1 MTDDQNKSFPKSKK
15 RAGKT
20 RTITKIMRL
29 TPDEWN
35 KIQEKMD
42 ENGGVNFTKYAVN
55 SMLSRS
61 LTKTPLT
68 KELILE
74 LSRQGNNLNQIATR
88 LNKGESLDKLGL
100 SIISRSFEALRGIY
114 ELLNGKH
121 QDEQKAKNDD
131 SQISTQ

>member
-1 MTDDQNKSFPKSKK
+1 
-15 RAGKT
+15 
-20 RTITKIMRL
+20 MRL
-29 TPDEWN
+29 TPEEWS

-42 ENGGVNFTKYAVN
+42 ENGGVNFTKYAGN

-68 KELILE
+68 KELSLE

-88 LNKGESLDKLGL
+88 LNKGESLDRVGL

-114 ELLNGKH
+114 KLLNGKH

>member
-1 MTDDQNKSFPKSKK
+1 
-15 RAGKT
+15 
-20 RTITKIMRL
+20 MRL
-29 TPDEWN
+29 TPEEWN

>member
-29 TPDEWN
+29 TPEEWS

-88 LNKGESLDKLGL
+88 LNKRESLDKVGL
-100 SIISRSFEALRGIY
+100 SIIPRSFEALRGIY
-114 ELLNGKH
+114 KLLNSKH
-121 QDEQKAKNDD
+121 QYEQKAKNDD

>member
-29 TPDEWN
+29 TPEEWS

-88 LNKGESLDKLGL
+88 LNKGESLDKVWL

-114 ELLNGKH
+114 KLLNGKH

>member
-29 TPDEWN
+29 TPEEWS

-88 LNKGESLDKLGL
+88 LNKGESLDGVGL

-114 ELLNGKH
+114 KLLNSKH

>member
-29 TPDEWN
+29 TPEEWS

-68 KELILE
+68 KELILG

-88 LNKGESLDKLGL
+88 LNKGESLDKVGL
-100 SIISRSFEALRGIY
+100 SIISRSFEALR
-114 ELLNGKH
+114 
-121 QDEQKAKNDD
+121 AK
-131 SQISTQ
+131 SKKR

>member
-29 TPDEWN
+29 TPEEWS

-42 ENGGVNFTKYAVN
+42 DGGGVNFTKYAIN

-88 LNKGESLDKLGL
+88 LNKGESLDRIGL

-121 QDEQKAKNDD
+121 QGEQKAKNDD

>member
-29 TPDEWN
+29 TPEEWS

-55 SMLSRS
+55 SMPSRS

-68 KELILE
+68 KSYRAKVI
-74 LSRQGNNLNQIATR
+74 T
-88 LNKGESLDKLGL
+88 
-100 SIISRSFEALRGIY
+100 SIKSLRGSTR
-114 ELLNGKH
+114 
-121 QDEQKAKNDD
+121 AKVL
-131 SQISTQ
+131 TR

>member
-29 TPDEWN
+29 TPEEWS

-88 LNKGESLDKLGL
+88 LNKGESLDGVRL

-114 ELLNGKH
+114 KLLNGKH

>member
-29 TPDEWN
+29 TPEEWS

-55 SMLSRS
+55 SMLSR
-61 LTKTPLT
+61 
-68 KELILE
+68 
-74 LSRQGNNLNQIATR
+74 QGNNLNQIATR
-88 LNKGESLDKLGL
+88 LNKGESLDKVGL
-100 SIISRSFEALRGIY
+100 SIISRSFEALMGIY

-121 QDEQKAKNDD
+121 QDEQKAKSDD

>member
-1 MTDDQNKSFPKSKK
+1 
-15 RAGKT
+15 
-20 RTITKIMRL
+20 MRL
-29 TPDEWN
+29 TPEEWS

-42 ENGGVNFTKYAVN
+42 DGGGVNFTKYAVN

-88 LNKGESLDKLGL
+88 LNKGESLDRVGL

-114 ELLNGKH
+114 QLLNGKH

-131 SQISTQ
+131 SQIFTQ

>member
-29 TPDEWN
+29 TPEEWS

-88 LNKGESLDKLGL
+88 LNKGESLDKVGLG
-100 SIISRSFEALRGIY
+100 IISRSFEALRGIY
-114 ELLNGKH
+114 KLLNSKH

>member
-1 MTDDQNKSFPKSKK
+1 MTDDQNKSFPKSKR
-15 RAGKT
+15 RAGKK

-29 TPDEWN
+29 TPEEWG

-42 ENGGVNFTKYAVN
+42 DGGGVNFTKYAVN

-74 LSRQGNNLNQIATR
+74 LSRHGNNLNQIATR
-88 LNKGESLDKLGL
+88 LNNGESLDRVGL

-114 ELLNGKH
+114 KLLNSKH

-131 SQISTQ
+131 SQISTK

>member
-1 MTDDQNKSFPKSKK
+1 MTDDQNKSFPKSKR
-15 RAGKT
+15 RAGKK

-29 TPDEWN
+29 TPEEWG

-42 ENGGVNFTKYAVN
+42 DGGGVNFTKYAVN

-74 LSRQGNNLNQIATR
+74 LSRHGNNLNQIATR
-88 LNKGESLDKLGL
+88 LNNGESLDRVGL

-114 ELLNGKH
+114 KLLNSKH

>member
-1 MTDDQNKSFPKSKK
+1 
-15 RAGKT
+15 
-20 RTITKIMRL
+20 MRL
-29 TPDEWN
+29 TPEEWS

-42 ENGGVNFTKYAVN
+42 DGGGVNFTKYAVN

-88 LNKGESLDKLGL
+88 LNKGESLDKVGL

-114 ELLNGKH
+114 KLLNGKH

>member
-1 MTDDQNKSFPKSKK
+1 
-15 RAGKT
+15 
-20 RTITKIMRL
+20 MRL
-29 TPDEWN
+29 TPEEWS

-88 LNKGESLDKLGL
+88 LNKGESLDRVGL

-114 ELLNGKH
+114 ELLSGKH
-121 QDEQKAKNDD
+121 QDEQKAKNYD
-131 SQISTQ
+131 SQIFTQ

>member
-1 MTDDQNKSFPKSKK
+1 MTDDQNKSFPKSKR
-15 RAGKT
+15 RAGKK

-29 TPDEWN
+29 TPEEWG

-42 ENGGVNFTKYAVN
+42 DGGGVNFTKYAVN

-74 LSRQGNNLNQIATR
+74 LSRHGNNLNQIATR
-88 LNKGESLDKLGL
+88 LNNGESLDRVGL

-114 ELLNGKH
+114 ALLNGKH
-121 QDEQKAKNDD
+121 QDEQKAKHDD